1 MTYKWC
7 RNFSGEV
14 FFGSTFSCG
23 HIAIDLPG
31 ELSVIRRAPNQC
43 PAKGVQGG
51 VWRGSIIA
59 RGHQRLMASSNR
71 NFGRAD
77 RRVLRELSA
86 LAIFGRADTWLRQSK
101 YDESDPHRYRR

>member
-7 RNFSGEV
+7 GNFSGEV

-43 PAKGVQGG
+43 PAKGFK
-51 VWRGSIIA
+51 A
-59 RGHQRLMASSNR
+59 ASGAVRSLP
-71 NFGRAD
+71 A
-77 RRVLRELSA
+77 
-86 LAIFGRADTWLRQSK
+86 AIKD
-101 YDESDPHRYRR
+101 